1 MRISSLLVVG
11 LVFAAAAA
19 LSLIAAGFAVGAIED
34 RTEISLRR
42 AFDESGL
49 DWAEVE
55 ADGLRVILAGTAPD
69 EATRF
74 EAIRVAGRIVDAAR
88 ISDETDVRP
97 ASDLAPPQFSA
108 EILRNDHGISVIG
121 LVPADFDRDAMARR
135 LRQAAGSGKVVDL
148 LEVADYPVPPG
159 WDEAMDFAIRALARL
174 PRSKISVR
182 AGAVAVTAIADSRSQ
197 RDALDRG
204 LRAEAPGGVKLVLDI
219 AAPRPVITPFTL
231 RFIIDDGGARF
242 DACSADSEEARAR
255 IIAAARAAG
264 LGGEAQCTIGL
275 GVPTPSWARA
285 VEAGIAALAGLGRGA
300 ITYADT
306 DITLVAAEGTD
317 SALFDRVV
325 GELEAQLPKAFALH
339 PVLPKPV
346 EKADADSIEFIATL
360 SPEGLVQMRGKMG
373 DALSRRMAASYAK
386 ALFGSEN
393 THMAARLA
401 EGLPANWSVRVLA
414 GLDALS
420 QLSRG
425 FVSVTPDN
433 LVLRGESD
441 HEGVRAEISRI
452 LADKLGAEAA
462 FDLSITYRPPPPEPQ
477 IKAPDPALCLQ
488 ELVEIQ
494 KERKISFEPGSAN
507 IAAESLGVMDRI
519 AAVLDDCGDIRLEIQ
534 GHTDS
539 QGRAEM
545 NLRLSQLRAQT
556 VLDELRARRVL
567 TSSYRAVGYGET
579 RPIADN
585 ETEEGREA
593 NRRIEFRLIP
603 PDKARNG
610 AGDAGGDGHGPAGPS
625 PASDGA
631 EATAEP
637 QADQAKGATGVAAGT
652 QAPPIPRV
660 RPRPRPTTGESHP
673 PSPNKPSSPSE
684 ASE

>member
-49 DWAEVE
+49 EWAEVE

-74 EAIRVAGRIVDAAR
+74 EAIRVAGRIVDATR
-88 ISDETDVRP
+88 IIDETDVRP

-135 LRQAAGSGKVVDL
+135 LRQAAGSAEVVDL

-159 WDEAMDFAIRALARL
+159 WDEAMDYAIRALARL
-174 PRSKISVR
+174 PRSKVSVR
-182 AGAVAVTAIADSRSQ
+182 AGNVAITAIADSRRQ

-204 LRAEAPGGVKLVLDI
+204 LREEVPGGVKLALDI

-231 RFIIDDGGARF
+231 RFIIGDKGARF

-255 IIAAARAAG
+255 ILSAARAAG
-264 LGGEAQCTIGL
+264 LEGAAQCTIGM

-285 VEAGIAALAGLGRGA
+285 VEAGIAALAELGRGA

-306 DITLVAAEGTD
+306 DITLVAAEGVD

-325 GELEAQLPKAFALH
+325 GELEAQLPKSFALH

-346 EKADADSIEFIATL
+346 EKADVDSIEFIATL

-373 DALSRRMAASYAK
+373 DARSRRMAASYAK

-425 FVSVTPDN
+425 FVSITPDN
-433 LVLRGESD
+433 VVLRGESD
-441 HEGVRAEISRI
+441 HESVRAEISRI

-462 FDLSITYRPPPPEPQ
+462 FDLSITYRPPPPEPE
-477 IKAPDPALCLQ
+477 IKAPDPEICLQ
-488 ELVEIQ
+488 KLVEIQ
-494 KERKISFEPGSAN
+494 KEKKISFEPGSAN
-507 IAAESLGVMDRI
+507 IAAESLDVMDEI
-519 AAVLDDCGDIRLEIQ
+519 AGVLNDCGEIRLEIQ

-593 NRRIEFRLIP
+593 NRRIEFHLIR
-603 PDKARNG
+603 PDKARDG
-610 AGDAGGDGHGPAGPS
+610 EGGDDGAAGGSSPAGD
-625 PASDGA
+625 GA
-631 EATAEP
+631 DATAGP
-637 QADQAKGATGVAAGT
+637 QADQAKGATGDGAGT
-652 QAPPIPRV
+652 QASPIPRV

-673 PSPNKPSSPSE
+673 PSPNEPSSTPE
-684 ASE
+684 ARE